1 MLFRRSLLP
10 LTLSLLCGLPLA
22 AQQSLVYIGT
32 YTVRA
37 GGATKDPTSKG
48 IYVSKFDLA
57 SGKMEPIELA
67 AEITNPSFFAIHPN
81 GKFLYAVGETYGSAG
96 KPGGMVTAFSID
108 ASTGKLTKLNEVGSE
123 GGGPCFAT
131 VDKTGR
137 WVLIANYGTGSVA
150 SFALATDGKLGAA
163 ASVIQHKGSSVNA
176 QRQKGPHAHSIN
188 IDPKNR
194 FAVAAD
200 LGTDRLYIYKFDQ
213 KTGKL
218 SEHSEFQ
225 MKPGAGPRHF
235 SFHPSGKYAFAINEM
250 HLTVTSMFWDGNAGK
265 LVEIETLPTIPGEV
279 QAGQSTA
286 EVLAHPSGKFVYGSN
301 RGHDTIAV
309 FSIDNRGKLARVGN
323 QPTQGK
329 TPRNFGLSP
338 DGKWLIAANQNSDS
352 LVVFKIDQATG
363 VLTPTG
369 QQLEAPMP
377 VCVRFL
383 VQPKGGLFG
392 K

>member
-1 MLFRRSLLP
+1 MFPRRVLL
-10 LTLSLLCGLPLA
+10 LTLTLLCALPLA
-22 AQQSLVYIGT
+22 AQQSLVYLGT

-57 SGKMEPIELA
+57 SGKMGDPELA
-67 AEITNPSFFAIHPN
+67 AETTNPSFFAIHPN
-81 GKFLYAVGETYGSAG
+81 AKFLYAVGETYGSSG
-96 KPGGMVTAFSID
+96 KPGGTVTAFSID
-108 ASTGKLTKLNEVGSE
+108 AASGKLTQLNQVGSE

-137 WVLIANYGTGSVA
+137 WLLVANYGTGSVA
-150 SFALATDGKLGAA
+150 SFALDADGKLGAA
-163 ASVIQHKGSSVNA
+163 ASVIQHKGSGANP

-188 IDPKNR
+188 LDPRNR
-194 FAVAAD
+194 FAIAAD

-218 SEHSEFQ
+218 SEHGEFQ

-250 HLTVTSMFWDGNAGK
+250 HMTLTSMYWDGAAGK
-265 LVEIETLPTIPGEV
+265 LVEIATLPTIPGQVE
-279 QAGQSTA
+279 QGMSTA
-286 EVLAHPSGKFVYGSN
+286 EVLAHPSGNFVYGSN

-309 FSIDNRGKLARVGN
+309 FNVDKRGRLARTSN
-323 QPTQGK
+323 QPTEGK
-329 TPRNFGLSP
+329 TPRNFGISP
-338 DGKWLIAANQNSDS
+338 DGNWLIAANQNSDS
-352 LVVFKIDQATG
+352 LVVFKIDAATG

-369 QQLEAPMP
+369 QKLSVPMP
-377 VCVRFL
+377 VCVRFRAE
-383 VQPKGGLFG
+383 PKPGLFG